1 MATETS
7 QTLDRG
13 LLVLEVLARAE
24 DGKTVT
30 QIAQDLGISRTVV
43 YRLLATL
50 EQHALVRRGSD
61 GRTRPGM
68 VLLGLART
76 VQADLREA
84 AMPQLRRLADGAVAT
99 ASLWLADGDDIVT
112 VATVMPAG
120 TDGHQPSQRLGSRR
134 ARGAGAVDLAIAD
147 TESMT
152 SPRWHISHD
161 DPGFGATTFAAGLA
175 GVAGLGAAI
184 GIVCAGRPIHAR
196 DSARLGDM
204 AVRTAVDIARALR

>member
-30 QIAQDLGISRTVV
+30 QIANDLGISRTVV

-50 EQHALVRRGSD
+50 EQHALVRRGAD

-68 VLLGLART
+68 ALLGLART

-84 AMPQLRRLADGAVAT
+84 TMPQLRRLADGAGAT
-99 ASLWLADGDDIVT
+99 ASLWLADGDDVVT
-112 VATVMPAG
+112 VATVFPAAA
-120 TDGHQPSQRLGSRR
+120 DGHQQAPRVGSRR
-134 ARGAGAVDLAIAD
+134 PRGAGAVDFAIAD
-147 TESMT
+147 TQSMT
-152 SPRWHISHD
+152 TPRWHISHD

-175 GVAGLGAAI
+175 GVAGLGAAV
-184 GIVCAGRPIHAR
+184 GIVSTGQPIHSR
-196 DSARLGDM
+196 DASRLGDM
-204 AVRTAVDIARALR
+204 VVRTAVDAARSLR